1 MLTQIDP
8 RAIATFVLD
17 VCDSSELYEDDAF
30 TVEVAGQ
37 RFYVERKK
45 TMFVLHIGADRVK
58 LPRC

>member
-1 MLTQIDP
+1 MLTQIDQ
-8 RAIATFVLD
+8 RVIATFVLD
-17 VCDSSELYEDDAF
+17 VCDSSELYKDDAF
-30 TVEVAGQ
+30 TVEVEGQ